1 MAEELQAISIDKD
14 DVPYEFDIE
23 LGGTMYTFLV
33 KYNDL
38 MDVFTVDLFKED
50 GAPLVYG
57 EPLIYGRPLFD
68 ALSSVELPSVQL
80 IPFDVA
86 DKEDRVSYD
95 NMNETVFLYVIE
107 GDSENE

>member
-1 MAEELQAISIDKD
+1 MVEELQAISIDKD

-38 MDVFTVDLFKED
+38 MDVFTLDLFKED
-50 GAPLVYG
+50 GTPLVYG

-86 DKEDRVSYD
+86 DKEERVSYD

-107 GDSENE
+107 GGTENE